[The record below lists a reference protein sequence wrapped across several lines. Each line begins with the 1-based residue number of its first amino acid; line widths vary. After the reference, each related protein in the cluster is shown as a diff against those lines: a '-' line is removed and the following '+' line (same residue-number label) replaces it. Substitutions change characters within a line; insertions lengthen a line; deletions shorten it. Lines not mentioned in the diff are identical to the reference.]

1 MSPMNTTK
9 DYQRFASSVAMNT
22 STPPN
27 TRVSED
33 GMHITYGDK
42 TLSITKWRSGLRQL
56 ADEVTKELDDLCL
69 NNHFGLSVPDNVFD
83 DWSNEERGYSWTKN
97 GQFTEDKRSLL
108 AAMLKDPALRLAQL
122 NEAGDFKFN
131 IAEVWD
137 FLHKCDSVNEKLAL
151 LSFFTAGQT
160 PRVSEFV
167 EHKFSNSTRPKGHS
181 PVNRPSSDKP
191 FLKGGTPSS
200 RHHHHRIRGP
210 R

>member
-137 FLHKCDSVNEKLAL
+137 FLHKCDYTEGYRFKLIKWV
-151 LSFFTAGQT
+151 SFF
-160 PRVSEFV
+160 
-167 EHKFSNSTRPKGHS
+167 SNI
-181 PVNRPSSDKP
+181 
-191 FLKGGTPSS
+191 F
-200 RHHHHRIRGP
+200 
-210 R
+210 